1 MLRFVR
7 NVVPPMCPSIPAVTD
22 IVQNANNLSRRSGLK
37 LRCPN
42 FYQWVTSTPFSIP
55 QELNILVLQNQR
67 LLYSLLIKSAGHT
80 LMELAKDP
88 KFLGATIGITSVL
101 HTWGQNLAFHPHVH
115 CIVPGGGLSNDGL
128 RFIRSRK
135 KFFIPVKVI
144 SKKFRGKFLDL
155 LKQAYNKGEIAFF
168 NEATKLALRSNFLS
182 LVDTMYNKNWV
193 VFCKKPFKSPGH
205 VVRYLG
211 RYTHRVAISNSRILA
226 FDGESVSFAWRD
238 YKDDNKSKVM
248 TLDASEF
255 TRRFLMHVLPNR
267 FVKIR
272 HYGILCSRNIR
283 SKLSKCMKLTGNKP
297 MHLNIK
303 QKKLKFVVPV
313 EVLML
318 LQFLFHI
325 LLPQPQVHDRDQI
338 E

>member
-1 MLRFVR
+1 MHADYGEL
-7 NVVPPMCPSIPAVTD
+7 SIIVTHLEL
-22 IVQNANNLSRRSGLK
+22 IFWRIIPIFARSKSLWGIAI
-37 LRCPN
+37 
-42 FYQWVTSTPFSIP
+42 S
-55 QELNILVLQNQR
+55 QR
-67 LLYSLLIKSAGHT
+67 LQFISTYQRNIFPQLKVLLMAVVRMT
-80 LMELAKDP
+80 ELQDIFRHVKLKPLSPDQAK
-88 KFLGATIGITSVL
+88 
-101 HTWGQNLAFHPHVH
+101 AFHMIRLCRTSALGSHAQVCQECGSTDVSFNSCRNRH
-115 CIVPGGGLSNDGL
+115 CPKCQQSVQE
-128 RFIRSRK
+128 K
-135 KFFIPVKVI
+135 
-144 SKKFRGKFLDL
+144 
-155 LKQAYNKGEIAFF
+155 
-168 NEATKLALRSNFLS
+168 
-182 LVDTMYNKNWV
+182 WV

-303 QKKLKFVVPV
+303 QKEVKVCRSCGSADVITILVPYS
-313 EVLML
+313 
-318 LQFLFHI
+318 FATASSA
-325 LLPQPQVHDRDQI
+325 
-338 E
+338 